1 LLALDW
7 RKAFDSINPEGLL
20 DALRRFGLP
29 EHFLTVVAS
38 IYTDRTFQ
46 VKECGVSSDKRKQRA
61 GICQGCPLSP
71 FLFIAVMTVLMHDSY
86 KALDNQQRGI
96 LYDVLYADDTLII
109 GANAEDVEELA
120 AAIEQAGAQ
129 YGMSLHWGKTQGLS
143 VCTNQRLKRPDGSSI
158 DDKGSLLY
166 LGGLISSDGR
176 MDSELSRRIGFASH
190 EFRNLRRIWSH
201 ASLSRKRKLEYFQ
214 AFVVSK
220 LIYGLST
227 AWLVKMQQRRLD
239 GFYARCL
246 RRVLGIPAAYVSRIS
261 NKSVFD
267 MAEVRP
273 LTAQVRKQQICLLGR
288 VGRSAAG
295 SPLRRDTFVD
305 NTLQPQVGRCVR
317 RVGRPRQDWTSM
329 VLAEAEQQCGGRQS
343 AMWRKFF
350 E

>member
-1 LLALDW
+1 
-7 RKAFDSINPEGLL
+7 
-20 DALRRFGLP
+20 
-29 EHFLTVVAS
+29 
-38 IYTDRTFQ
+38 
-46 VKECGVSSDKRKQRA
+46 
-61 GICQGCPLSP
+61 
-71 FLFIAVMTVLMHDSY
+71 MHDSY
-86 KALDNQQRGI
+86 KALDNPRRGN

-109 GANAEDVEELA
+109 GAHAEDVEELA
-120 AAIEQAGAQ
+120 AAIEHAGAQ

-143 VCTNQRLKRPDGSSI
+143 VCTNQRLKRPDGSPI
-158 DDKGSLLY
+158 DDKGSLIY
-166 LGGLISSDGR
+166 LGGLVSSDGR
-176 MDSELSRRIGFASH
+176 MDSELSRRIGLASH
-190 EFRNLRRIWSH
+190 EFRNLRQIWNH

-220 LIYGLST
+220 LIYGLSA

-273 LTAQVRKQQICLLGR
+273 LTAQVRKQQIYLLGR
-288 VGRSAAG
+288 VGRSAAD

-305 NTLQPQVGRCVR
+305 NTLQPQVGRFVR

-329 VLAEAEQQCGGRQS
+329 VLAEAEQQCGGRKS
-343 AMWRKFF
+343 AMRQALLDTSSGSRQRWRKFF

>member
-1 LLALDW
+1 MILLRRLLEAGAEERMWSAQFGFRTNQGTEDALHCALRAVVLAWARKNGAVHLLALDW

-129 YGMSLHWGKTQGLS
+129 YGMSFQWGKTQGLS
-143 VCTNQRLKRPDGSSI
+143 VCTNQR
-158 DDKGSLLY
+158 
-166 LGGLISSDGR
+166 
-176 MDSELSRRIGFASH
+176 
-190 EFRNLRRIWSH
+190 
-201 ASLSRKRKLEYFQ
+201 
-214 AFVVSK
+214 
-220 LIYGLST
+220 
-227 AWLVKMQQRRLD
+227 
-239 GFYARCL
+239 
-246 RRVLGIPAAYVSRIS
+246 
-261 NKSVFD
+261 
-267 MAEVRP
+267 
-273 LTAQVRKQQICLLGR
+273 
-288 VGRSAAG
+288 
-295 SPLRRDTFVD
+295 
-305 NTLQPQVGRCVR
+305 
-317 RVGRPRQDWTSM
+317 
-329 VLAEAEQQCGGRQS
+329 
-343 AMWRKFF
+343 
-350 E
+350 